1 MKKWS
6 VNFPVPMDGTC
17 NFRDLGGYPANGGTI
32 KKGCFYRSD
41 ALHRLSEDD
50 LSWMEEKEITLDY
63 LDSTWG
69 NAETYLKEC
78 GVNAEDLEKL
88 KKILVE

>member
-1 MKKWS
+1 MLLLRLAGVSEEVVAADYSVSAENMKSIFEEQRKI
-6 VNFPVPMDGTC
+6 FKQRG
-17 NFRDLGGYPANGGTI
+17 I
-32 KKGCFYRSD
+32 EISD
-41 ALHRLSEDD
+41 VLLS
-50 LSWMEEKEITLDY
+50 SPKEEMEITLDY

>member
-1 MKKWS
+1 M
-6 VNFPVPMDGTC
+6 
-17 NFRDLGGYPANGGTI
+17 L
-32 KKGCFYRSD
+32 
-41 ALHRLSEDD
+41 LS
-50 LSWMEEKEITLDY
+50 SPKEEMEITLDY